1 MPRLS
6 FIAHLGNLSPGWMG
20 TCPGGH
26 LGPARAE
33 LRLDLG
39 APGFVVPACWA
50 LGQRCGVSE
59 GVLENTGDGEGVRLE
74 TKQTDTGWQH
84 GHTRGQ
90 GHGVEARGARRGNR
104 HATPRTESQAR
115 TGARS
120 DMQRAGQHPSRA
132 SSPLRKGADGRCRA
146 WSRSEKLLEPSLPQ
160 GLCCLDFV

>member
-6 FIAHLGNLSPGWMG
+6 FIAHLGNLSPGWME

-90 GHGVEARGARRGNR
+90 GHGVEARRTQRKQACHTPHGVTGTHRR
-104 HATPRTESQAR
+104 
-115 TGARS
+115 RS
-120 DMQRAGQHPSRA
+120 DMQRAGRHPSRA